1 MIQFAN
7 LSTNWAATN
16 PIIPKGEF
24 ALETDTNKVKLGNGL
39 TPWNSLAY
47 FGEGSTI
54 TIDDNPTSG
63 STNAVSSG
71 GVYTQLGL
79 KSVKTTTDPLSP
91 LINQTYT
98 GEVNLSTNYEVYYNS
113 YSTNVAETPT
123 ISATPLVGAVA
134 RLYFVTGASGALV
147 ATNLGTLRA
156 GSDTYT
162 VSKTNEI
169 LVFSLPEG
177 LEYSIKVLN

>member
-1 MIQFAN
+1 MRKVMYADEIKEATPGASVTIPN
-7 LSTNWAATN
+7 LIGQEIAVASVNSVN
-16 PIIPKGEF
+16 PDSSKNVI
-24 ALETDTNKVKLGNGL
+24 L
-39 TPWNSLAY
+39 TQDDI
-47 FGEGSTI
+47 GGGSTYVQ
-54 TIDDNPTSG
+54 THNDF
-63 STNAVSSG
+63 
-71 GVYTQLGL
+71 
-79 KSVKTTTDPLSP
+79 TTTYKNNVDKAVPLT
-91 LINQTYT
+91 NQTYA
-98 GEVNLSTNYEVYYNS
+98 GEINLSTNYEVYYNS

-134 RLYFVTGASGALV
+134 RLYFVTGASGSLV

-162 VSKTNEI
+162 ISKINEI